1 MPEHR
6 FSVEP
11 PSRPSGS
18 GGARQREVL
27 VVDDE
32 ANIRFVL
39 AELLRRE
46 GCRPVECT
54 NGVDAVELVK
64 KRGFD
69 AVIMD
74 IRMPKMD
81 GLTALKEMRAARP
94 DLTVLLITAH
104 GSNKTA
110 VQALEHGAYDYFTKP
125 FDINEVRVV
134 LRRAIEKTRM
144 LEALREIRDQTVSRY
159 SYDSIVGQSGAMRAV
174 FDLIGRV
181 IDNDVTVLITG
192 ESGTGKELIASAIHH
207 NGRRAGGP
215 FIRVNT
221 VAIPETLLES
231 EMFGHERG
239 SFTGAVQQ
247 KIGKVEAANGGTLF
261 LDEIGDMS
269 LPLQGKLLRVLQERE
284 IERVGSTKTV
294 PVDIR
299 VVCATN
305 CDLGKMVDEGK
316 FREDL
321 YYRINVMP
329 VYIPPLRERPEDIA
343 LLVDHF
349 IEHYNPRLAKNI
361 RGITRD
367 ALQRFLDYPWP
378 GNVRELE
385 NLLQRTMLL
394 AQGDILTAD
403 DLPPVLRSDASADR
417 GAVRG
422 RRPADATISHEVLE
436 QLDLESL
443 LDTNCFETPL
453 AERLSLISDHV
464 ERHLILAALEK
475 TGGHRQE
482 SADLLGIS
490 RKSLHNKMVRYHL
503 FDE

>member
-11 PSRPSGS
+11 PSRPSGP
-18 GGARQREVL
+18 GVARPREVL

-39 AELLRRE
+39 SELLRRE
-46 GCRPVECT
+46 GCKPIECT
-54 NGVDAVELVK
+54 NGADAVELVK

-144 LEALREIRDQTVSRY
+144 LEELREIREQAVSRY

-207 NGRRAGGP
+207 NGPRASGP

-247 KIGKVEAANGGTLF
+247 KIGKVEAAHGGTLF

-349 IEHYNPRLAKNI
+349 IEHYNPRLGKNI

-394 AQGDILTAD
+394 AHGDVLTAE
-403 DLPPVLRSDASADR
+403 DLPPVLRGDASSDPGSAR
-417 GAVRG
+417 GHRA
-422 RRPADATISHEVLE
+422 ADATISHEVLE
-436 QLDLESL
+436 ELDMESL
-443 LDTNCFETPL
+443 LDTNSFDTPL
-453 AERLSLISDHV
+453 SDRLSLINDHV